1 MLKVGLT
8 GGIGSGKST
17 VAHGLV
23 QHGARLV
30 DADAI
35 ARQLTSAG
43 GLAMP
48 WVAKSFGAA
57 FVTATGAMDRD
68 RMRALA
74 YSDAAAR
81 QQLESIIHPL
91 VGQETQRQA
100 ALAAA
105 QGCACIVFDIPLL
118 VESAVW
124 RSRLDLVLVVDC
136 TPETQI
142 SRVLARDQLKR
153 EAIERI
159 IATQASRAQRLRAA
173 DAVIF
178 NDTLPRSDLATEIG
192 QMALR
197 FGLSC
202 DLHPAPQTLSA

>member
-1 MLKVGLT
+1 MLQVGLT

-17 VAHGLV
+17 VAHGLM
-23 QHGARLV
+23 QHGAGLV

-35 ARQLTSAG
+35 ARQLTSPG

-48 WVAKSFGAA
+48 SIVKAFGLA
-57 FVTATGAMDRD
+57 FVTAAGALDRD

-74 YSDAAAR
+74 YGDAAAR
-81 QQLESIIHPL
+81 QRLESIIHPL

-105 QGCACIVFDIPLL
+105 QGYACIVFDIPLL

-142 SRVLARDQLKR
+142 RRVLARDQLQR
-153 EAIERI
+153 EAVERI
-159 IATQASRAQRLRAA
+159 IATQASRTQRLRAA

-178 NDTLPRSDLATEIG
+178 NDMLPRSDLATEIG
-192 QMALR
+192 QMAIR

-202 DLHPAPQTLSA
+202 GLHPATQTLSA